1 MGRSPSMYCGS
12 EYIMTLKKRKENI
25 MTLVYQLI
33 PSSKDHVT
41 LRVRA
46 PQETILPSLVAIS
59 TIIVEV

>member
-1 MGRSPSMYCGS
+1 
-12 EYIMTLKKRKENI
+12 

>member
-1 MGRSPSMYCGS
+1 
-12 EYIMTLKKRKENI
+12 

-41 LRVRA
+41 LSVRA